1 MSADYFDPLARM
13 LKDNGVFRPV
23 MLIDRDRLDRNTDRM
38 RAGLPAGAALRI
50 VDKSLPCIPL
60 IERLMTRT
68 GTGRLMTFH
77 LPVTLR
83 MLAAFPQ
90 ADLLFGKPM
99 PSGAVRTALQRAE
112 PGIRDGLVRRTVW
125 LIDSEERLRAHAG
138 IAEAAGATL
147 RIAFEV
153 DAGVRRG
160 GVATPD
166 TLSAL
171 LGLARR
177 CTNLRI
183 EGLMAY
189 EAHIAEVPGPRREQA
204 LVSQRLDAF
213 LDRLAPEERAIV
225 NTGGSKTA
233 LLYGDD
239 TRANDLSA
247 GSGFLLPS
255 DFDTPGLAGFEPA
268 VFVATPVLKVAEA
281 RIPGPAALT
290 RTLKGLGLFPRRCCY
305 IYGGNWLAQPVHP
318 PGVSENRIWGR
329 SSNQQFLTI
338 PAKLVMEPDDMVFF
352 RPRQSEAI
360 LQHFGSIAVVSD
372 GCIVDWWDPLPTG

>member
-1 MSADYFDPLARM
+1 MSAAYFDALSQT
-13 LKDNGVFRPV
+13 LKDNGIFRPV
-23 MLIDRDRLDRNTDRM
+23 MVIDRDRLDRNIDRM
-38 RAGLPAGAALRI
+38 RAGLPEGAALRI
-50 VDKSLPCIPL
+50 VDKSLPCLPL
-60 IERLMTRT
+60 IERLMART

-83 MLAAFPQ
+83 MLAAFPE

-99 PSGAVRTALQRAE
+99 PAGAVRAALEKAE
-112 PGIRDGLVRRTVW
+112 PMLRDGLIRRTVW
-125 LIDSEERLRAHAG
+125 LIDSEERLRAHARLG
-138 IAEAAGATL
+138 EEAGTTL

-166 TLSAL
+166 ALTAL
-171 LGLARR
+171 LMLAR
-177 CTNLRI
+177 TMPQLRI

-204 LVSQRLDAF
+204 LVSQRLGAF

-233 LLYGDD
+233 LLYRNG

-290 RTLKGLGLFPRRCCY
+290 RALKGLGLFPRRCCY

-338 PAKLVMEPDDMVFF
+338 PANLPLEPDDVVFF

-360 LQHFGSIAVVSD
+360 LQHFGPLAILSGGS
-372 GCIVDWWDPLPTG
+372 IVDWWDPLPTG